1 MTLTLKE
8 MLSLFAKRFL
18 KGFSYSG
25 LEEEMAREKEKSYS
39 TELTGSKL
47 RFLCSYL
54 QHGIQMLY
62 ELLCMGNG

>member
-47 RFLCSYL
+47 RFL
-54 QHGIQMLY
+54 
-62 ELLCMGNG
+62 

>member
-25 LEEEMAREKEKSYS
+25 LEEEMAREKEK
-39 TELTGSKL
+39 
-47 RFLCSYL
+47 
-54 QHGIQMLY
+54 LY
-62 ELLCMGNG
+62 RVNWK